1 MMDDGLLVGEK
12 RRFAVESGR
21 ASIFT
26 PGLSFCCFY
35 LCSPYPT
42 PEESVVLS
50 MFIHSE
56 AWNKLYLGFSKICAG

>member
-1 MMDDGLLVGEK
+1 MRMMDDGLLVGEK
-12 RRFAVESGR
+12 SFPVESER
-21 ASIFT
+21 ASVFT

-56 AWNKLYLGFSKICAG
+56 AWAKL